1 MAWKPSPAYRKAHVL
16 SIGHPLAKAGRRRP
30 KRAGPTLACP
40 CRAFHGN
47 ALGCTNDQN
56 IRIDGRRY
64 GPESWGWEQPGCRGP
79 AALALFI
86 DDLHRILQ
94 EHAAGKLASCST
106 LADAQ
111 SQVDALLARYN
122 DIARAPEVFQG
133 QSVELKEGVDRSG
146 VSHTVPIFRRA

>member
-1 MAWKPSPAYRKAHVL
+1 MTKTYAST
-16 SIGHPLAKAGRRRP
+16 AGATAP
-30 KRAGPTLACP
+30 K
-40 CRAFHGN
+40 
-47 ALGCTNDQN
+47 
-56 IRIDGRRY
+56 
-64 GPESWGWEQPGCRGP
+64 SWGWEQPGCRGP

-111 SQVDALLARYN
+111 SQVDA
-122 DIARAPEVFQG
+122 ARALQRHRPRAGSVPG

>member
-1 MAWKPSPAYRKAHVL
+1 MTKTYASTAGATAP
-16 SIGHPLAKAGRRRP
+16 KAGAGNSLAAGVRRRWP
-30 KRAGPTLACP
+30 
-40 CRAFHGN
+40 
-47 ALGCTNDQN
+47 
-56 IRIDGRRY
+56 
-64 GPESWGWEQPGCRGP
+64 
-79 AALALFI
+79 I

>member
-1 MAWKPSPAYRKAHVL
+1 M
-16 SIGHPLAKAGRRRP
+16 SIGHPPAKAGSPPLP
-30 KRAGPTLACP
+30 KRPCSTLACP

-47 ALGCTNDQN
+47 ALGCTNDQD

-64 GPESWGWEQPGCRGP
+64 GPEKLGLGTAWLPGSGGAGP
-79 AALALFI
+79 FI

-94 EHAAGKLASCST
+94 EHADGKLASCST

>member
-1 MAWKPSPAYRKAHVL
+1 MTKTYAST
-16 SIGHPLAKAGRRRP
+16 AGATAP
-30 KRAGPTLACP
+30 K
-40 CRAFHGN
+40 
-47 ALGCTNDQN
+47 
-56 IRIDGRRY
+56 
-64 GPESWGWEQPGCRGP
+64 SWGWEQPGCRGP

>member
-1 MAWKPSPAYRKAHVL
+1 M
-16 SIGHPLAKAGRRRP
+16 SIGHPPAKAGSPPRP
-30 KRAGPTLACP
+30 KRPRPTLACP

-47 ALGCTNDQN
+47 ALGCTNDQD

-64 GPESWGWEQPGCRGP
+64 GPEKLGLGTAWLPGSGGAGP
-79 AALALFI
+79 FI

>member
-1 MAWKPSPAYRKAHVL
+1 MTKTYASTAGATAP
-16 SIGHPLAKAGRRRP
+16 KAG
-30 KRAGPTLACP
+30 
-40 CRAFHGN
+40 
-47 ALGCTNDQN
+47 LGTAWL
-56 IRIDGRRY
+56 
-64 GPESWGWEQPGCRGP
+64 PGWPF
-79 AALALFI
+79 FI

-146 VSHTVPIFRRA
+146 VSHTVPIFSPRLKQSLLSMLGGKPS